1 MSNIAGMSSESPCP
15 ASSPLFDLT
24 GKKALV
30 TGGAVGIGRGY
41 ALALAAAGADV
52 AIVDIDDKVGPIT
65 AAEICA
71 LGRDSVYVRCD
82 VTQATQVQAMVDAVV
97 ARFGR
102 LDIAVNNAG
111 IAILGADETLQQ
123 SDWDKVI
130 GVNLTGAFLCCQA
143 EARQMIA
150 QQAGGKIINTAS
162 MSATIANCNASYD
175 ASKAGIVHMTKT
187 LAAEWGCHNINVNCI
202 SPSYILSPM
211 HASTPTVVRQ
221 RIRDLTPLGYVERP
235 EDLHGPVVFLA
246 SAASN
251 YVTGHDL
258 MVDGGHTLNA
268 WLVPLTRALPP
279 RVSPEQEA
287 VQLKHDLTAMGV
299 PFDADGINPELHPEI
314 AGAFKAA
321 FGL

>member
-1 MSNIAGMSSESPCP
+1 MTREIPRP
-15 ASSPLFDLT
+15 ATPPLFDLA
-24 GKKALV
+24 GRKALV

-52 AIVDIDDKVGPIT
+52 AIVDIDDKVGPTT
-65 AAEICA
+65 AAEILA
-71 LGRDSVYVRCD
+71 LGRDSVYVHCD
-82 VTQATQVQAMVDAVV
+82 VTRAAQVQAMVDAVV

-111 IAILGADETLQQ
+111 IAILGADETLEQQ
-123 SDWDKVI
+123 DWDKVI

-150 QQAGGKIINTAS
+150 QQTGGKIINTAS

-187 LAAEWGCHNINVNCI
+187 LAAEWGRHNINVNCI

-221 RIRDLTPLGYVERP
+221 RIRELTPLGYVERP

-246 SAASN
+246 SDASN

-268 WLVPLTRALPP
+268 WLVPLTRTLPP
-279 RVSPEQEA
+279 RVSPAEEI

-299 PFDADGINPELHPEI
+299 PFDADGINPDLHPEI
-314 AGAFKAA
+314 ADAFKAA